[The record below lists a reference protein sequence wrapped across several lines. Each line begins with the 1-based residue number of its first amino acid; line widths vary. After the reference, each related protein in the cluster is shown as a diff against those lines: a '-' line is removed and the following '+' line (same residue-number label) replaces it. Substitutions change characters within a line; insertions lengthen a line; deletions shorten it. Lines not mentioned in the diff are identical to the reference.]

1 MNMGSDGRK
10 RGAARWLRRIVVLG
24 VALVVNLQ
32 GWCRE
37 TVGLDRD
44 EFYKEI
50 EVAMDSF
57 KDYMAHVGKGETDY
71 ENEIFMK
78 WSTDS
83 ADSRVSVKESKIA
96 DLLLFLG
103 NISDIDLDIDLGYAR
118 ANNPLV
124 KSMEEL
130 VEFLSEDDR
139 YLDRSIFPS
148 WLVYL
153 TWYYYME
160 QVYLDPIYSSLT
172 TLPDN
177 DDEFFDNYAKT
188 YPDSR
193 YGRIIRIYQAACKQS
208 SALKGYL
215 KSPNVPWSEKQE

>member
-1 MNMGSDGRK
+1 MNMGSDGRE

-24 VALVVNLQ
+24 LALVVNLQ

-44 EFYKEI
+44 EFYKET
-50 EVAMDSF
+50 EVVMDSF

-83 ADSRVSVKESKIA
+83 ADSRVFVKESKIA

-103 NISDIDLDIDLGYAR
+103 DISDIDLDIDLGYAR

-124 KSMEEL
+124 KPLDEL

-139 YLDRSIFPS
+139 YLDSSIFPS

-215 KSPNVPWSEKQE
+215 KSPNVPWTEKQE